1 MSSNERNIWISGAVL
16 MALAVIL
23 GAFGA
28 HALKSRVDASALT
41 WWETGAT
48 YHRAHALGLLLLASL
63 YPRLRVSVQ
72 RRITLAAR
80 LMTLGVLLFSGSLY
94 MMTITQIRAL
104 GAITPIGGTLWIIAW
119 SLCVSALI
127 SHKVSSDHLD
137 LAG

>member
-1 MSSNERNIWISGAVL
+1 MSSNERNIWISGAAL

-28 HALKSRVDASALT
+28 HALKSSVDASALT

-63 YPRLRVSVQ
+63 YPRLRGSVQ

-104 GAITPIGGTLWIIAW
+104 GAITPIGGTLWIISW
-119 SLCVSALI
+119 SLCVSAL
-127 SHKVSSDHLD
+127 VSQKTTSDHVD
-137 LAG
+137 LSR